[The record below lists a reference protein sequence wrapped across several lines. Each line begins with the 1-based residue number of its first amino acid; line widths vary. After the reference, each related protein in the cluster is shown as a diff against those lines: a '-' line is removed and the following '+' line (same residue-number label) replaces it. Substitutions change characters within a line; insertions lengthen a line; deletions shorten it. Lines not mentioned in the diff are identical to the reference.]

1 MYGKKLDLNPMIFLE
16 DSFQN
21 QFGGCYLGSTYL
33 GCKGEGTRFRDLG
46 VKLGL

>member
-1 MYGKKLDLNPMIFLE
+1 
-16 DSFQN
+16 
-21 QFGGCYLGSTYL
+21 LGSTYL